1 MLRREAFGF
10 VKGFH
15 NRHRMHS
22 AFGATVPMLEWHHS
36 TYRRTRGTD
45 RLFRCSGQIQADD
58 AAGARRGG
66 ADTVSTFLLGPIE
79 SGIGIGE
86 EIPCLCRSL
95 RNRRDSKR
103 CGYARTVVF

>member
-1 MLRREAFGF
+1 MLWREPFGF

-15 NRHRMHS
+15 KPASHALGFR
-22 AFGATVPMLEWHHS
+22 ATVPMLEWYHS
-36 TYRRTRGTD
+36 TYRRISGTD

-66 ADTVSTFLLGPIE
+66 ADTISTFLLGSIE
-79 SGIGIGE
+79 SGVGIGE

-103 CGYARTVVF
+103 CGYAA